1 MKILTQEKVLEVNN
15 VQEFKD
21 KLYGFLQQDSL
32 EALYEVLVDQL
43 TSDTIID
50 LRDMGDSVYVTQK
63 PMDIDAIVVTTKYGR
78 TLSVLRKFLVHT
90 KHSQNDYEVTL
101 NSMSITTV

>member
-1 MKILTQEKVLEVNN
+1 MKILTQEKILEINN
-15 VQEFKD
+15 VQDFKD

-32 EALYEVLVDQL
+32 EALYEVLIDKL

-50 LRDMGDSVYVTQK
+50 LRDMSDSVYVTQE

-78 TLSVLRKFLVHT
+78 TLSVLRKFLEHT